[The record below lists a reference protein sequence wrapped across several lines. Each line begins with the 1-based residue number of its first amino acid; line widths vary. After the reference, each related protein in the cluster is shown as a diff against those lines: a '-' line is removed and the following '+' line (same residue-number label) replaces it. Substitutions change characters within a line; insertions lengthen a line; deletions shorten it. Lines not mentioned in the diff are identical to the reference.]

1 MFLEVHSDNPFDT
14 NCWLIGAEGSDE
26 ALVVDPGFQPDEVH
40 ALLDRAGKRP
50 VAVLAT
56 HGHYD
61 HIGSAGAFCGDEIP
75 FYIHEADQL
84 ALTDAKTWGSGFPT
98 PPAPVKD
105 VRTVTD
111 GDVLELGGFSVEI
124 LHTPGH
130 TPGSICFKA
139 RGVRGG
145 SSQMSGTGSGSTAS
159 VPPDREPDE
168 WLLSGDLVFRGAIG
182 RYDFPNS
189 SAADMER
196 SLRRFLELD
205 DPLPVYP
212 GHGPDTTVGTERR
225 TNPFLLEL

>member
-14 NCWLIGAEGSDE
+14 NCWLIAAEGSDE

-40 ALLDRAGKRP
+40 ALLERAGKRP

-56 HGHYD
+56 HGHFD
-61 HIGSAGAFCGDEIP
+61 HIGSAGAFCGDDLP

-84 ALTDAKTWGSGFPT
+84 ALSDPGAWGSGFPT

-105 VRTVTD
+105 VRTITD
-111 GDVLELGGFSVEI
+111 GDVVELAGFSVEV

-130 TPGSICFKA
+130 TPGSVCF
-139 RGVRGG
+139 RTDG
-145 SSQMSGTGSGSTAS
+145 
-159 VPPDREPDE
+159 
-168 WLLSGDLVFRGAIG
+168 WLFSGDLVFRGSIG

-212 GHGPDTTVGTERR
+212 GHGPDTTVGHERR

>member
-1 MFLEVHSDNPFDT
+1 MYLEVHSDNPFDT
-14 NCWLIGAEGSDE
+14 NCWLIAAERSDE
-26 ALVVDPGFQPDEVH
+26 ALVVDPGFQPDEVR
-40 ALLDRAGKRP
+40 ALLERAGKRP

-56 HGHYD
+56 HGHFD
-61 HIGSAGAFCGDEIP
+61 HIGSAGAFCGDDVP

-84 ALTDAKTWGSGFPT
+84 ALTDPGAWGSGFPT

-105 VRTVTD
+105 VRTITD
-111 GDVLELGGFSVEI
+111 GDVIELGGFRIEV

-130 TPGSICFKA
+130 TPGSVCF
-139 RGVRGG
+139 RTDG
-145 SSQMSGTGSGSTAS
+145 
-159 VPPDREPDE
+159 
-168 WLLSGDLVFRGAIG
+168 WLFSGDLVFRGAIG

-189 SAADMER
+189 SATDMER

-212 GHGPDTTVGTERR
+212 GHGPDTSVGHERR